1 MPWSLL
7 PIGSAPSAIVPLV
20 VVPVEPAAR
29 GPAAS
34 GHSPRRFTNMTKRHV
49 LVGIGPGAVAA
60 AEAIRAAD
68 DGAEITIVAADSH
81 GYYSRPGLAYLMT
94 REMPQQRLHPFS
106 EEEFTQLD
114 VRRVVDRVTGIDL
127 AARRVSLAG
136 GSDLPYD
143 CLLIATGSRSTPAKV
158 PGAELDGVVKLDD
171 MADALGI
178 IQRCHEAKSAVVV
191 GGGITA
197 LEIVEGLRA
206 RKVHVHYFLRRDRF
220 WASVLSGSESQF
232 VADGLRR
239 DGVEVHQRTELARIL
254 GTNGH
259 VTGVETG
266 DGVRIACEMVAV
278 AVGVRPVVDL
288 AQAAGLNCARGI
300 LVDQYLRSSD
310 ARVFAAGDVAEVH
323 DPQTG
328 KGTLHVLWN
337 TAVDKGRV
345 AGHNMAGAALEPAG
359 SALDAAGS
367 ASDAT
372 GARPMHVYHTGHPL
386 NITRLA
392 GLHTTIIGSVG
403 GGEDADLQS
412 LSRGASQVWSEPTEA
427 VIVEAGSDEEHI
439 RLALG
444 DGVIAGAVVMGDQ
457 TLSFPLQDLIERR
470 VDVRHIQA
478 DLMAPAPPISELVH
492 SAWHGSGGNDVQA

>member
-1 MPWSLL
+1 
-7 PIGSAPSAIVPLV
+7 
-20 VVPVEPAAR
+20 
-29 GPAAS
+29 
-34 GHSPRRFTNMTKRHV
+34 MTRRHV

-60 AEAIRAAD
+60 AEAIRADD
-68 DGAEITIVAADSH
+68 DGAEITIVGADPH

-94 REMPQQRLHPFS
+94 REMPQQRLSPFT
-106 EEEFTQLD
+106 EAEFAQLD
-114 VRRVVDRVTGIDL
+114 IRRVADRVIGIDL
-127 AARRVSLAG
+127 SARRVSLASG
-136 GSDLPYD
+136 GDLPYD
-143 CLLIATGSRSTPAKV
+143 RLLIATGSRSTPAKV

-171 MADALGI
+171 MADALDI
-178 IQRCHEAKSAVVV
+178 IQRCREAKNAVVV

-220 WASVLSGSESQF
+220 WGSVLSESESQL

-239 DGVEVHQRTELARIL
+239 DGVEVHQRAELARIL

-266 DGVRIACEMVAV
+266 DGVRIPCEMVAV
-278 AVGVRPVVDL
+278 AVGVRPEVDL
-288 AQAAGLNCARGI
+288 AKAAGLDCGRGI
-300 LVDQYLRSSD
+300 LVDGYLRSSD
-310 ARVFAAGDVAEVH
+310 EHVFAAGDVAEVR

-345 AGHNMAGAALEPAG
+345 AGRNMAVAALGEAG
-359 SALDAAGS
+359 ERQM
-367 ASDAT
+367 
-372 GARPMHVYHTGHPL
+372 RPYHTGHPL

-392 GLHTTIIGSVG
+392 GLHTTIIGAVG

-427 VIVEAGSDEEHI
+427 VVVEADSEDEHV

-444 DGVIAGAVVMGDQ
+444 DRVIAGAVVMGDQ

-470 VDVRHIQA
+470 IDVSHIKA
-478 DLMAPAPPISELVH
+478 DLTAPSAPISELVH
-492 SAWHGSGGNDVQA
+492 SAWRGSGGDDAQA